1 LLLKFSF
8 THTYIYTANALLMC
22 KIPIAKIGEVR
33 AEQTVFCPVK
43 QLVITQFINLKK
55 GKLKSDLDFD
65 TQLYI

>member
-1 LLLKFSF
+1 MP
-8 THTYIYTANALLMC
+8 NALLMG
-22 KIPIAKIGEVR
+22 KIPFAKIGEVR